1 MPRRSL
7 LAALA
12 ASLVALVPAS
22 AHAATAPANAPVLA
36 SAVFAS
42 PVAIQWTPGNDVLN
56 VTQTV
61 LRAPGPC
68 TSPASGGQPRQTF
81 SDNTTSSYSEPA
93 PDGTYCYYI
102 QSADLAQAVTSPG
115 LTVVVDTLNPVATVT
130 VAGMP
135 TGGVISGTVSITGT
149 AADSGSGI
157 ASSVLHVG
165 GPGNCPAGPVVGS
178 QWDSAALT
186 NGPYDFCNVVTDKAG
201 HTTTAI
207 ASMTIANN
215 VPPPPVPPA
224 PVVPGPPTKLTLTR
238 ARAKGTFANAIL
250 TLRWVNPV
258 TTNLASVLVVMNLD
272 HAPKKPSDGT
282 KIYRGLNTSASVTL
296 RAGQTG
302 YLALY
307 SYAKGSTKPSEPA
320 RTKFS
325 LASLIPLRPLTG
337 SILHKVPV
345 LTWKPKKGSA
355 YYNLQ
360 LYRNGKRVLVVWP
373 SQASYRIPASTL
385 TPGTYVWYV
394 WPALRVGGASPAFAS
409 LIGRATFTYRAA

>member
-1 MPRRSL
+1 MRRRSL

-12 ASLVALVPAS
+12 ASLAALLPAS
-22 AHAATAPANAPVLA
+22 AQAATAPANAPVLA

-42 PVAIQWTPGNDVLN
+42 PVAIQWVPGNDPFN
-56 VTQTV
+56 IQQTV
-61 LRAPGPC
+61 LRAAGPC
-68 TSPASGGQPRQTF
+68 SSPASDPQARQTF
-81 SDNTTSSYSEPA
+81 TENTSSSYSEPV
-93 PDGTYCYYI
+93 PDGTYCYSI
-102 QSADLAQAVTSPG
+102 RSAAIADAATSPG
-115 LTVVVDTLNPVATVT
+115 LTVVVDTLNPVATISVGGQP
-130 VAGMP
+130 A
-135 TGGVISGTVSITGT
+135 GGVISGAVSITGT

-178 QWDSAALT
+178 PWDSAALA
-186 NGPYDFCNVVTDKAG
+186 NGPYDFCNVVTDNAG

-207 ASMTIANN
+207 APMTIANN
-215 VPPPPVPPA
+215 IPPPPP

-238 ARAKGTFANAIL
+238 ARAKGTFTNAVL
-250 TLRWVNPV
+250 TVRWVNPV

-282 KIYRGLNTSASVTL
+282 NIYRGLNTSASVTL

-307 SYAKGSTKPSEPA
+307 SYATGSTKPSEPA

-337 SILHKVPV
+337 SVLHKVPV

-373 SQASYRIPASTL
+373 SQASYRIPASAL

-394 WPALRVGGASPAFAS
+394 WPALKVGGAAPTFAS
-409 LIGRATFTYRAA
+409 LIGRATFTYRV

>member
-22 AHAATAPANAPVLA
+22 AHAAAAPANAPVLT

-56 VTQTV
+56 VAQTV
-61 LRAPGPC
+61 LRAAGPC
-68 TSPASGGQPRQTF
+68 AAPTSDPQARQTF
-81 SDNTTSSYSEPA
+81 TDNTTSSYSEAA
-93 PDGTYCYYI
+93 PDGTYCYSI
-102 QSADLAQAVTSPG
+102 RSAALDEAATSPG
-115 LTVVVDTLNPVATVT
+115 LTVIVDTLNPVATIS
-130 VAGMP
+130 VAGLP
-135 TGGVISGTVSITGT
+135 SGGAISGTVSITGT
-149 AADSGSGI
+149 AADAGSGV

-165 GPGNCPAGPVVGS
+165 GPGVCPAGPVIGP
-178 QWDSAALT
+178 QWDSTALA
-186 NGPYDFCNVVTDKAG
+186 NGPYDFCNVVTDRAG

-207 ASMTIANN
+207 ASMTVANN
-215 VPPPPVPPA
+215 VPPPPA

-238 ARAKGTFANAIL
+238 ARAKGTFTNAIL

-258 TTNLASVLVVMNLD
+258 TTNLASVLVIMNLD

-302 YLALY
+302 YLALF

-320 RTKFS
+320 RAKFS

-337 SILHKVPV
+337 SILHEVPV
-345 LTWKPKKGSA
+345 LTWKPQKGSA

-373 SQASYRIPASTL
+373 SQASYRPPAGVL
-385 TPGTYVWYV
+385 KPGAYVWFV
-394 WPALRVGGASPAFAS
+394 WPALRVGGAAPTFAS
-409 LIGRATFTYRAA
+409 LIGRATFTYRVTPPR

>member
-1 MPRRSL
+1 M
-7 LAALA
+7 
-12 ASLVALVPAS
+12 
-22 AHAATAPANAPVLA
+22 
-36 SAVFAS
+36 
-42 PVAIQWTPGNDVLN
+42 
-56 VTQTV
+56 
-61 LRAPGPC
+61 
-68 TSPASGGQPRQTF
+68 
-81 SDNTTSSYSEPA
+81 
-93 PDGTYCYYI
+93 
-102 QSADLAQAVTSPG
+102 
-115 LTVVVDTLNPVATVT
+115 
-130 VAGMP
+130 
-135 TGGVISGTVSITGT
+135 
-149 AADSGSGI
+149 
-157 ASSVLHVG
+157 
-165 GPGNCPAGPVVGS
+165 
-178 QWDSAALT
+178 
-186 NGPYDFCNVVTDKAG
+186 
-201 HTTTAI
+201 
-207 ASMTIANN
+207 
-215 VPPPPVPPA
+215 
-224 PVVPGPPTKLTLTR
+224 
-238 ARAKGTFANAIL
+238 
-250 TLRWVNPV
+250 

-337 SILHKVPV
+337 SVLHKVPV

-394 WPALRVGGASPAFAS
+394 WPALRVGGAAPAFAS
-409 LIGRATFTYRAA
+409 LIGRATFTYRA

>member
-12 ASLVALVPAS
+12 ASLLALVPAG
-22 AHAATAPANAPVLA
+22 AQAATAPANAPVLT

-42 PVAIQWTPGNDVLN
+42 PVAIQWTPGSDPFNI
-56 VTQTV
+56 QQIV
-61 LRAPGPC
+61 LRAAGPC
-68 TSPASGGQPRQTF
+68 SAPTSDPQARQTF
-81 SDNTTSSYSEPA
+81 TDNTASSYSEA
-93 PDGTYCYYI
+93 VPDGTYCYSI
-102 QSADLAQAVTSPG
+102 RSAAIADAATSPG
-115 LTVVVDTLNPVATVT
+115 LTVVVDTLNPVATIS
-130 VAGMP
+130 VAGLP
-135 TGGVISGTVSITGT
+135 SGGVISGTVSIAGT
-149 AADSGSGI
+149 AADSGSGV

-165 GPGNCPAGPVVGS
+165 GPGVCPTGPVVGA
-178 QWDSAALT
+178 QWDSAALA
-186 NGPYDFCNVVTDKAG
+186 NGPYDFCNVVTDNAG
-201 HTTTAI
+201 HTATAI

-215 VPPPPVPPA
+215 VPP

-238 ARAKGTFANAIL
+238 ARARGTFTNAIL

-258 TTNLASVLVVMNLD
+258 TTNLASVLVVMNLE

-282 KIYRGLNTSASVTL
+282 KIYRGLKTSASVTL

-302 YLALY
+302 YLALF
-307 SYAKGSTKPSEPA
+307 SYATGSTKPSLPA

-337 SILHKVPV
+337 SVLHKVPV
-345 LTWKPKKGSA
+345 LTWKPEKGSA

-394 WPALRVGGASPAFAS
+394 WPALRVGGAAPTFAS
-409 LIGRATFTYRAA
+409 LIGRATFTYRV